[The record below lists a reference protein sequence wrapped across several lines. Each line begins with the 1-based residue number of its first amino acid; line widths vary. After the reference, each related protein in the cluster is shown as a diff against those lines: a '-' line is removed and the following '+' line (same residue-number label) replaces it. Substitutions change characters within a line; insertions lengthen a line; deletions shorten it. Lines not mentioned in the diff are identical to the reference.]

1 MTKTTIVSGEHNID
15 VTSIKAIEAQKP
27 TEKINRADAI
37 AGTLSGR
44 QIFEKTIIIL
54 GNTEVLGDLIIKK
67 DADIS
72 SAGNFNLTVH
82 GNLIVEGGNIDRLNI
97 VKAKA
102 IRVNG
107 KAIAEEFIAE
117 DTIDVKGSL
126 IDASGHK
133 AKATAPIVKSGVEHL
148 TEREKRSNK
157 ERKECR
163 SGMKRKRKLRST
175 LRQ

>member
-148 TEREKRSNK
+148 TERGKTLKQRA
-157 ERKECR
+157 ER
-163 SGMKRKRKLRST
+163 M
-175 LRQ
+175 